1 MIWMIVSKDKYEFPL
16 GVYDTATELAMAVGT
31 SANCVMATVN
41 KFEKGKLG
49 KGHPWGCPFLYYYIG
64 KKAYINRKGCAK
76 LHSLSLDRYIRKY

>member
-41 KFEKGKLG
+41 KFEKGKL
-49 KGHPWGCPFLYYYIG
+49 KWNKY
-64 KKAYINRKGCAK
+64 R
-76 LHSLSLDRYIRKY
+76 RIREEEDDEEPN

>member
-41 KFEKGKLG
+41 KFEKGKL
-49 KGHPWGCPFLYYYIG
+49 KW
-64 KKAYINRKGCAK
+64 
-76 LHSLSLDRYIRKY
+76 RKYRRIREEEDDEEPN